1 MIQLYEKPV
10 YYSDFVN
17 KPLDADTVLQN
28 KDKLISICAY
38 KAQSF
43 INRQYG
49 FGYLSDDELKDMVQ
63 EASIR
68 LIRDIDKYAEHTSV
82 NFWAYVSECIRHES
96 SRAYGMLKEQLG
108 ASAYSVTEARKVLE
122 LMHDNNWGINE
133 AAENLKMRKS
143 TIKKYVRIG
152 KRVEI
157 LDAENDDGF
166 ALYSKLSD
174 ERTPDV
180 MFDEKPEDEVDDTD
194 LDIETLICRMFPELD
209 MTAEEMFVVTVY
221 IKNKIANHTKSKTIS
236 ECGERGIAA
245 ITVNKTINRFLEYT
259 RGFEEQLSAVCTTP
273 SN

>member
-17 KPLDADTVLQN
+17 KPLDVDTVLQN

-68 LIRDIDKYAEHTSV
+68 LIRDIDKYAGHTAV

-108 ASAYSVTEARKVLE
+108 A
-122 LMHDNNWGINE
+122 
-133 AAENLKMRKS
+133 
-143 TIKKYVRIG
+143 
-152 KRVEI
+152 
-157 LDAENDDGF
+157 
-166 ALYSKLSD
+166 
-174 ERTPDV
+174 
-180 MFDEKPEDEVDDTD
+180 
-194 LDIETLICRMFPELD
+194 
-209 MTAEEMFVVTVY
+209 
-221 IKNKIANHTKSKTIS
+221 
-236 ECGERGIAA
+236 
-245 ITVNKTINRFLEYT
+245 
-259 RGFEEQLSAVCTTP
+259 
-273 SN
+273 